1 MVDGKKVDGWVADE
15 MGPSTA
21 EARGLSL
28 ALCSYLPA
36 KVFSLLSYVKTREN
50 VNHISSDFSTDSTQS
65 RASASRPLVFAL
77 LPSVAIYS
85 RPSRP

>member
-1 MVDGKKVDGWVADE
+1 M
-15 MGPSTA
+15 
-21 EARGLSL
+21 

-65 RASASRPLVFAL
+65 RARASRPLVFAL
-77 LPSVAIYS
+77 LPFVQW
-85 RPSRP
+85 